1 MNSRIQYLPGI
12 AAVVAGIAGSVT
24 LPAQQRSTISRAE
37 FTARADSL
45 VNAYL
50 ASSVAPSAA
59 VAVIRGSDTLVFK
72 GYGLADMAASRS
84 ATPTT
89 IYEIGS
95 ITKQFTSSAIMRL
108 VEAGRI
114 NLDDDLSKYV
124 PQFPLRGQRVSI
136 RQLLTHTSGIH
147 NYTLS
152 PEWRKQW
159 AEDVTPDAIV
169 AFVAKDT
176 LDFGPGTAYRYS
188 NTNYVLLGMVIEKV
202 TGQRYA
208 DHVDAVFFKPL
219 GMRHTSYCPSKTSDP
234 SFATGYSRSP
244 DRKVIPMTYVSLTQ
258 PFSAGGLCSTVGDL
272 VMWQRALASG
282 KVVSPASFTL
292 MTTAAT
298 LNNGSPIRYGFGLTP
313 GNTLGHATV
322 SHGGGINGF
331 AAASLF
337 VPADSLNIAVFTNI
351 DAEPADPLA
360 SNLLRVA
367 YGAAPVAPR
376 PPSASAPQAL
386 PDAARD
392 VIVGTYMLQL
402 PGGGR
407 SPIKFF
413 VDGARMMAQ
422 REGQPANALTYL
434 GNFQFGLAADP
445 SLRVTFFRDGAGI
458 MGKVTL
464 LQGGVTMEGV
474 RAP

>member
-1 MNSRIQYLPGI
+1 MNYRTRCFTGI
-12 AAVVAGIAGSVT
+12 AAVFVALAAAVT

-37 FTARADSL
+37 FTTRADSL

-50 ASSVAPSAA
+50 ASSLAPSAA
-59 VAVIRGSDTLVFK
+59 VAVIRGNDTLVFK
-72 GYGLADMAASRS
+72 GYGLANIPASRP

-89 IYEIGS
+89 VYEIGS

-124 PQFPLRGQRVSI
+124 PQFPLQGQRVSI

-152 PEWRKQW
+152 PEWRKTW
-159 AEDVTPDAIV
+159 AEDLTPDAIV

-176 LDFGPGTAYRYS
+176 LDFAPGAAYRYS
-188 NTNYVLLGMVIEKV
+188 NTGYVLLGMVIEKV

-208 DHVDAVFFKPL
+208 DHLDAVFFKPL
-219 GMRHTSYCPSKTSDP
+219 GMRQTSYCPSKTSDP
-234 SFATGYSRSP
+234 AFATGYSRSP
-244 DRKVIPMTYVSLTQ
+244 DRKVIPMTYLSLTQ

-272 VMWQRALASG
+272 VTWQRALASG
-282 KVVSPASFTL
+282 KAVSPTSFTR
-292 MTTAAT
+292 MTTAGT
-298 LNNGSPIRYGFGLTP
+298 LNNGSPIRYGFGLVP
-313 GNTLGHATV
+313 GNVLGHATV

-376 PPSASAPQAL
+376 PPIVGPQAL
-386 PDAARD
+386 PDAVRD
-392 VIVGTYMLQL
+392 AILGTYVLQV
-402 PGGGR
+402 PGGDR

-413 VDGARMMAQ
+413 LDGGRVMAQ
-422 REGQPANALTYL
+422 RDGQPANALTYL
-434 GNFQFGLAADP
+434 GNFQFGIAADP
-445 SLRVTFFRDGAGI
+445 SLRVTFFRDGAGL

-464 LQGGVTMEGV
+464 LQGGATTEGV